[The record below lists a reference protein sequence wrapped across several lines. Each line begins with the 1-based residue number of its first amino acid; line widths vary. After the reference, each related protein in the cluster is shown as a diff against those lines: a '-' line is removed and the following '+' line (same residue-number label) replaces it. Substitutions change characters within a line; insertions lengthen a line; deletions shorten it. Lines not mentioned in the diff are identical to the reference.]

1 MNMNST
7 KKIEELTDA
16 FFSKHIEKH
25 CDLHKY
31 TQFVNQPVNTF
42 FVKRKS
48 NGMVQSDFDIDWND
62 FDGIRQKLSVSS
74 QGIFTDLMLRDLMLL
89 HQNIAPLVKI
99 DGSVSENIYVMF

>member
-48 NGMVQSDFDIDWND
+48 DGMIQSDFDIDWND
-62 FDGIRQKLSVSS
+62 FDGSKIGYSLLTGNQIRNLFLSNKN
-74 QGIFTDLMLRDLMLL
+74 LALKM
-89 HQNIAPLVKI
+89 
-99 DGSVSENIYVMF
+99 